1 MGRPYM
7 DIPGFIVAAMQ
18 DAAEDQD
25 VDISV
30 LYYRW
35 LGERQQDEGYIPDG
49 ELPPLDR
56 DDE

>member
-1 MGRPYM
+1 M

-35 LGERQQDEGYIPDG
+35 LGERLQDEGYIPDG